1 MPPGKFPAFR
11 AALILPESMLVL
23 PPAIAPER
31 ERTMRKTIAIAVF
44 ALLGACTVVEKTG
57 EEITIEHAA
66 NQFFVAE
73 VKAENYC
80 QTLGRHAQHVMT
92 SPRQSSLL
100 FVQSSV
106 SVFRCVLPA
115 PEKK

>member
-1 MPPGKFPAFR
+1 
-11 AALILPESMLVL
+11 
-23 PPAIAPER
+23 
-31 ERTMRKTIAIAVF
+31 MRKTIAIAVF

-66 NQFFVAE
+66 NQFLVAE
-73 VKAENYC
+73 VKADDYC
-80 QTLGRHAQHVMT
+80 QTLGRKAQHVMT
-92 SPRQSSLL
+92 GPRQSSML

-115 PEKK
+115 PAKK

>member
-1 MPPGKFPAFR
+1 
-11 AALILPESMLVL
+11 
-23 PPAIAPER
+23 
-31 ERTMRKTIAIAVF
+31 MRKTIAIVVL

-115 PEKK
+115 PAKK